1 MYPILQMHYHSNKI
15 KQLFAL
21 TISRSNKRNGQYI
34 KVIHTSNNEDTKRF
48 VSTIHTSQLH
58 SKNKRVQEMHVFMS
72 GPLHLVTR
80 ELSLIYT
87 FMFVRPPRK
96 RDRQP
101 ADDSQFIFVTRQY
114 LNRDFY
120 LTVSNTRARVLR
132 QYVVHQW
139 RNNSLNVRRL
149 LFAYYARTEE
159 ERASIG

>member
-1 MYPILQMHYHSNKI
+1 
-15 KQLFAL
+15 
-21 TISRSNKRNGQYI
+21 
-34 KVIHTSNNEDTKRF
+34 
-48 VSTIHTSQLH
+48 
-58 SKNKRVQEMHVFMS
+58 MHVFMS
-72 GPLHLVTR
+72 GPLHLVAR

-159 ERASIG
+159 ERGSIGWFPWRRLYRMLDSIQREYMNRRRVMSIAQRNYNWSLIDEQNVIWPNIERIEKSRESRYR

>member
-1 MYPILQMHYHSNKI
+1 
-15 KQLFAL
+15 
-21 TISRSNKRNGQYI
+21 
-34 KVIHTSNNEDTKRF
+34 
-48 VSTIHTSQLH
+48 
-58 SKNKRVQEMHVFMS
+58 MHVFMS
-72 GPLHLVTR
+72 GPLHLVAR

-87 FMFVRPPRK
+87 FMFVRLPRK

-120 LTVSNTRARVLR
+120 LTVSNTCARVLH

-159 ERASIG
+159 ERGSIG